1 MDHQKNMRTCNI
13 SVQVAASKAQGLTI
27 RLDDNARNLYV
38 KLIVHRA
45 EGMLPYLESARAEFK
60 PPTSQYLVNIIWKT
74 PQFAASP
81 AIEQLL
87 REMFNAVIAAPQPMR
102 QYSLFERPMT
112 VPTSPAPIRTHR
124 FIDDTPTYIYEYADK
139 IRQHAAEHG
148 AAPNFANINTS
159 RQRNAVWNYIKSA
172 LARPTM
178 SMDEALSVA
187 SLI

>member
-1 MDHQKNMRTCNI
+1 MRTCNI

-45 EGMLPYLESARAEFK
+45 ESMLPYLESVRAELK

-81 AIEQLL
+81 VIEQLL
-87 REMFNAVIAAPQPMR
+87 REMFTAVIAAPQPMR
-102 QYSLFERPMT
+102 QYSLFERPLTKPIAVPMT
-112 VPTSPAPIRTHR
+112 SRYV
-124 FIDDTPTYIYEYADK
+124 DDTPAYIYEYADK